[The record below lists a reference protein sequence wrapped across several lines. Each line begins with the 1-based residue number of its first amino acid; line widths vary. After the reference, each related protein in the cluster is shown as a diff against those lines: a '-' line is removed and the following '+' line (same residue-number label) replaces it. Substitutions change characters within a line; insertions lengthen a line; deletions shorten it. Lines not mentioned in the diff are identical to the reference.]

1 VIVALLMLDV
11 QNVTKY
17 ISPEFQLSPI
27 SFQQPEGENLAL
39 MGVSGSGKTTL
50 LQLIAG
56 WQQPDS
62 GSIWLQNQKVK
73 GPHEQL
79 VPGHPGLA
87 ILQQTSHLPH
97 YYYIRDLF
105 QYANVWESEKT
116 KALLELCRIHHLL
129 NRKHFEI
136 SGGEKQRIALALL
149 LVASPSWLLLDEPFS
164 HLDLPNKRILQQILR
179 EVSKQLHITTLLCTH
194 NPDEIFGWADRVLVL
209 ENGKLIQSGTPQ
221 ELYESPNNSYVAG
234 LLGDFITIPTTIYT
248 HFAAQSSRINHCAS
262 WIIRP
267 ENVIFHP
274 VPTEN
279 AVPCVIQNV
288 IFAGRSY
295 KVEVEVMDTTLFFY
309 TDMPKW
315 TIGAQGFVSIR
326 KGYCLSESD

>member
-11 QNVTKY
+11 QSVTKY

-27 SFQQPEGENLAL
+27 SFQHPEGENLAL

-105 QYANVWESEKT
+105 QYANVWESEKA
-116 KALLELCRIHHLL
+116 KALLELCRINHLM

-164 HLDLPNKRILQQILR
+164 HLDLPNKRILQQILQ
-179 EVSKQLHITTLLCTH
+179 EVSNQLHITTLLCTH
-194 NPDEIFGWADRVLVL
+194 NPDEIFGWANRVLVL

-221 ELYESPNNSYVAG
+221 ELYESPRNSYVAG
-234 LLGDFITIPTTIYT
+234 LLGDFIAIPSHIAA
-248 HFAAQSSRINHCAS
+248 HFAAYNHSSIKCDS
-262 WIIRP
+262 WMVRP
-267 ENVIFHP
+267 EQVIFHSK
-274 VPTEN
+274 PTKN
-279 AVPCVIQNV
+279 AVPCLIRNV
-288 IFAGRSY
+288 VFAGRSY
-295 KVEVEVMDTTLFFY
+295 KVEVEVMDTSVFFY
-309 TDMPKW
+309 TDLPNW
-315 TIGAQGFVSIR
+315 TIGTHGFVSIR
-326 KGYCLSESD
+326 KGYCLSDAD